1 MHKDIKKQLFPYRLE
16 QILLDGQVV
25 NRKWLKAKGFERT
38 AIDYYVRSNKLESVG
53 HGVYRRPGPPLKWE
67 HLFYSLQELGY
78 SLHVGGQSALNLQ
91 GYAHYLSL
99 GNTQKKIILYGKDKL
114 PLWMNNIDE
123 NILFKAYTQKGFT
136 KLPKNTITTLVFG
149 HWDWELNIS
158 SVELALFELLSQVK
172 DESDFLVADKY
183 FESVTVL
190 RTELINELLQTCTH
204 IQTKRLFMWFTDRHS
219 HQWSS
224 KLNRNNVDLGS
235 GKRSIIKGGLFDKK
249 YNITVPKEMMQNE
262 ELFF

>member
-1 MHKDIKKQLFPYRLE
+1 MHKDIKNQLSSHRLE
-16 QILLDGQVV
+16 RILLDGQVV

-38 AIDYYVRSNKLESVG
+38 AIDYYVRSGKLESVDR
-53 HGVYRRPGPPLKWE
+53 GVYRRPGPSLKWE

-91 GYAHYLSL
+91 GYTHYLSL
-99 GNTQKKIILYGKDKL
+99 GNTQTTIILYGKDKL
-114 PLWMNNIDE
+114 PSWMNNIDE

-136 KLPKNTITTLVFG
+136 KLPENTITTLVFG

-183 FESVTVL
+183 FESATVL
-190 RTELINELLQTCTH
+190 RTELINELLQICTH
-204 IQTKRLFMWFTDRHS
+204 IQTKRLFMWFADRHS

-224 KLNRNNVDLGS
+224 KLNRDNVDLGS